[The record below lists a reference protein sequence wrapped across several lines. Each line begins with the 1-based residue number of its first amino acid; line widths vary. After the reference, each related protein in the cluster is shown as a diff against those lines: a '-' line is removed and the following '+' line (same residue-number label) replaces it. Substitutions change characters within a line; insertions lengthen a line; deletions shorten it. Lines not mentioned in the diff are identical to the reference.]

1 MKLMTLTVKPGGLRT
16 WIFAA
21 LLVAW
26 NAPLKAET
34 FALMT
39 EELPPYSMTVEGQAT
54 GASVDIVSEL
64 YRRAGF
70 AFEVRIMP
78 WKRADLAARTQ
89 SYHCFFPVQRSQEN
103 EVLFRWVSPIM
114 ISQSAF
120 YTLSEPSVE
129 IRTLSDARRLKIG
142 TYNGSGVASY
152 LQELGYQLELT
163 TTDAPNLRKLEF
175 NRIDVWA
182 ADTLTAT
189 YLARQA
195 NETELEEQLVYFT
208 TLRALACNLGT
219 PQRFIDK
226 LNLELKAMYADGS
239 IDQLLQ
245 PYR

>member
-1 MKLMTLTVKPGGLRT
+1 MKLMTLILGPGGLRARV
-16 WIFAA
+16 FAA
-21 LLVAW
+21 LLVGW
-26 NAPLKAET
+26 NASLNAET

-39 EELPPYSMTVEGQAT
+39 EELPPYSMTVEGQAS

-70 AFEVRIMP
+70 AFEVKIIP
-78 WKRADLAARTQ
+78 WRRADLAARSH

-120 YTLSEPSVE
+120 YTLPDTGVK
-129 IRTLSDARRLKIG
+129 IRTLRDAHRLKIG
-142 TYNGSGVASY
+142 TYNGSGAASY
-152 LQELGYQLELT
+152 LRDLGYQLELT

-175 NRIDVWA
+175 NRINVWA
-182 ADTLTAT
+182 ADTLTAN

-226 LNLELKAMYADGS
+226 LNLELKAMYSDGT
-239 IDQLLQ
+239 IDRLLSR
-245 PYR
+245 YR